1 VTTPDQA
8 RAELLT
14 TLVATGALTGDWRPS
29 FEAVPRHLFIPE
41 TIWRVDRAAGARLM
55 PLHRHSDPRLWLRL
69 AYRDAPVDTQVD
81 DGEPAPDGGW
91 EVTSSASQPSVVAGM
106 LTALTVEPGMRV
118 LEIGTG
124 TGWNAALL
132 AHRVG
137 AENVT
142 TIEIDADVADQ
153 ARKALASAGYGGVTV
168 VTGDGDGGWVEGA
181 PYDRVIATVG
191 AATVPYRW
199 VEQTTPDGR
208 VMVPMTNTYRA
219 PGVAVLRVRPDGS
232 ASGRFGGPATFM
244 GLRSQRVARPTSWD
258 GVGESGVESSTDIHP
273 WHLTGD
279 RNAAV
284 AIGQHLG
291 DGVHTHWQETGDTT
305 GYLWLLHPAS
315 LSWAW
320 LILDDEPAPF
330 VVRQGGPRT
339 VFNDVA
345 AAYQRWREQGEPA
358 VADWLLT
365 VTPDGQK
372 IKLR

>member
-1 VTTPDQA
+1 MTTPDQI
-8 RAELLT
+8 RAELLA
-14 TLVATGALTGDWRPS
+14 TLVATGALTEDWRPA

-41 TIWRVDRAAGARLM
+41 TIWRVDRAAGARLV
-55 PLHRHSDPRLWLRL
+55 PLRRGDDPELWLRL

-81 DGEPAPDGGW
+81 DGEPGPDGGW
-91 EVTSSASQPSVVAGM
+91 DVTSSASQPSVVTGM
-106 LTALTVEPGMRV
+106 LAALAVEPGMRV

-142 TIEIDADVADQ
+142 TIEIDFDVADQ

-168 VTGDGDGGWVEGA
+168 VTGDGVGGWAEGA

-191 AATVPYRW
+191 ATTVPYRW

-208 VMVPMTNTYRA
+208 VMVPLTNTYQA
-219 PGVAVLRVRPDGS
+219 PGVAVLRVHSDGS
-232 ASGRFGGPATFM
+232 ASGRFAGPAVFM

-258 GVGESGVESSTDIHP
+258 DVGESGAQSSTDIHP
-273 WHLTGD
+273 WHLIGD

-284 AIGQHLG
+284 AIGQRLG
-291 DGVHTHWQETGDTT
+291 DGVHTHWQDTGTRT

-315 LSWAW
+315 RSWAW
-320 LILDDEPAPF
+320 LILDDEPPPF
-330 VVRQGGPRT
+330 VVHQGGPRT
-339 VFNDVA
+339 VFNEVE
-345 AAYQRWREQGEPA
+345 AAYRWWREQGEPA
-358 VADWLLT
+358 VTDWLIT
-365 VTPDGQK
+365 VTPDQQT
-372 IKLR
+372 IKLG